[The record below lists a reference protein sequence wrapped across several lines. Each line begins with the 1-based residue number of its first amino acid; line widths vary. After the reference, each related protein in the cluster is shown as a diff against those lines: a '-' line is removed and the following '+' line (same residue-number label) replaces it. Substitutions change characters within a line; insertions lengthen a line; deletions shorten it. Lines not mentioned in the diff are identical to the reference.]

1 MKSHALPQFW
11 QLYRELPK
19 DVRLRVAKAY
29 RIWSENPHASGL
41 RFKRVSSRRPV
52 YSVRVTDAYRVLG
65 LLEAD
70 TIHWFWVGPHDE
82 YERLLRS
89 L

>member
-1 MKSHALPQFW
+1 MNSQALPQFW
-11 QLYRELPK
+11 RLYRALPK
-19 DVRLRVAKAY
+19 EIRLRVAKSY
-29 RIWSENPHASGL
+29 RIWRDEPHSPGL
-41 RFKRVSSRRPV
+41 RFKRVGNRRPV
-52 YSVRVTDAYRVLG
+52 YSVRVTDDYRVLG

-82 YERLLRS
+82 YERIIRS